1 MTDVPNISPLD
12 AWFAHRRWAPFAY
25 QREAWAAYQRG
36 ESGLVHAPT
45 GMGKSYSVWLGLI
58 AEWFA
63 EEGSGF
69 RVQGSEPDAVER
81 LDDAVGSG
89 GTLVK
94 TKRRGNKSAVAALAR
109 RRSAPLRAIWV
120 TPMRALANDLL
131 TTLRGPVEFFGLP
144 WSVEARTGDTSQ
156 TIRQRQRERLP
167 TALVT
172 TPESLTL
179 LLSYPEAEEQFRT
192 LRCVVIDE
200 WHELLS
206 TKRGVQ
212 TELALAR
219 LRRWNPTVCTWGLSA
234 TLSNVEQAAEV
245 LMGSVGQSSRIVAG
259 NSIKQIEIE
268 TILPDEI
275 ERFPWSGHLGVRLLP
290 QVIERIERARTSLV
304 FTNTRSQ
311 CEIWFRE
318 LLHAR
323 PDWAA
328 EIAVHHG
335 SLDRDL
341 RAYVEDRLRAGTLR
355 CVVCTSSLDLGVD
368 FTPVE
373 QVIQIGS
380 PKGIA
385 RLLQRAGRSGHQ
397 PGAVSKVVCVPTHA
411 FELVEYAA
419 AREAAAHRRLEPR
432 EPLAKP
438 LDVLTQHLVTAACAG
453 GFVERELFD
462 EVRTTHAYRDLT
474 KVEWDWAMDFVT
486 RGGALHAYP
495 QFSRIT
501 KVGEQYLPT
510 SRAIERLHRMSIGTI
525 ASDHMMQV
533 KLMRGT
539 ALGTIEESFIARLR
553 PGDRFVFAGRTLEF
567 VRTKEMT
574 AYVRKSKKPT
584 GVVPRWDGGRFPLST
599 QMADAVRSKFDE
611 ARQGE
616 YSGAEMT
623 TVEPVLEL
631 QRAWSELPAPNQLL
645 IERSQVREGHQLFM
659 YPFEGRSVN
668 EGLASLL
675 AHRISRDTPCSITIT
690 PNDYGFEML
699 SNIPLDFDESRW
711 RRLFSTDEL
720 LDDLLDCLNSTEL
733 ARRQFRDIAR
743 VAGLV
748 IPGYPGAPKSARQ
761 LQASSSLIYDV
772 FREYDPQNL
781 LLAQARRE
789 VLERQ
794 LELSRLSTALVRLAS
809 CELLIR
815 FTRRLTPLSFPLWA
829 ARIQTTQLS
838 TEKWSARVARMVLQL
853 EKAAGAR

>member
-1 MTDVPNISPLD
+1 
-12 AWFAHRRWAPFAY
+12 
-25 QREAWAAYQRG
+25 
-36 ESGLVHAPT
+36 
-45 GMGKSYSVWLGLI
+45 
-58 AEWFA
+58 
-63 EEGSGF
+63 
-69 RVQGSEPDAVER
+69 
-81 LDDAVGSG
+81 
-89 GTLVK
+89 
-94 TKRRGNKSAVAALAR
+94 
-109 RRSAPLRAIWV
+109 
-120 TPMRALANDLL
+120 MRALANDLL
-131 TTLRGPVEFFGLP
+131 TTLRGPVEFFELP

-179 LLSYPEAEEQFRT
+179 LLSYPEARDQFRT
-192 LRCVVIDE
+192 LRCVVVDE

-219 LRRWNPTVCTWGLSA
+219 LRKWNPRLRTWGLSA
-234 TLSNVEQAAEV
+234 TLANVEQAAEV
-245 LMGSVGQSSRIVAG
+245 L
-259 NSIKQIEIE
+259 
-268 TILPDEI
+268 
-275 ERFPWSGHLGVRLLP
+275 
-290 QVIERIERARTSLV
+290 
-304 FTNTRSQ
+304 
-311 CEIWFRE
+311 
-318 LLHAR
+318 
-323 PDWAA
+323 
-328 EIAVHHG
+328 
-335 SLDRDL
+335 
-341 RAYVEDRLRAGTLR
+341 
-355 CVVCTSSLDLGVD
+355 
-368 FTPVE
+368 
-373 QVIQIGS
+373 IGS
-380 PKGIA
+380 PA
-385 RLLQRAGRSGHQ
+385 RTMPHRCGRIDQADRDRNDPARGDRAVSLVGASWRPLVAAGNRAARGGAHYAGLHQYAFAVRDLVSRAVACPTGLGGGDCRTSWLARPRSAGVRRESPPRRDAAMRGLYIESRSRRRFFARRTGDPSWQPQGHRATASGAGRSGHQ
-397 PGAVSKVVCVPTHA
+397 PGAVSKVICVPTHA

-419 AREAAAHRRLEPR
+419 AREAAGNRRLEPR
-432 EPLAKP
+432 DPLAKP

-453 GFVERELFD
+453 GFVENELFD
-462 EVRTTHAYRDLT
+462 EVRTTHAYRDIT

-501 KVGEQYLPT
+501 KIGDRYVPT

-525 ASDHMMQV
+525 AGDHMMQV

-553 PGDRFVFAGRTLEF
+553 PGDRFVFAGDMLEF

-574 AYVRKSKKPT
+574 AYVRKSAKPT

-616 YSGAEMT
+616 YTGPEMT
-623 TVEPVLEL
+623 TVEPLLEL

-668 EGLASLL
+668 EGLASLV

-699 SNIPLDFDESRW
+699 SNIPLDFEEDRW
-711 RRLFSTDEL
+711 RRLFTNADL

-794 LELSRLSTALVRLAS
+794 LELSRLNVALARLSS
-809 CELLIR
+809 CEFLVR

>member
-1 MTDVPNISPLD
+1 
-12 AWFAHRRWAPFAY
+12 
-25 QREAWAAYQRG
+25 
-36 ESGLVHAPT
+36 
-45 GMGKSYSVWLGLI
+45 
-58 AEWFA
+58 
-63 EEGSGF
+63 
-69 RVQGSEPDAVER
+69 
-81 LDDAVGSG
+81 
-89 GTLVK
+89 
-94 TKRRGNKSAVAALAR
+94 
-109 RRSAPLRAIWV
+109 
-120 TPMRALANDLL
+120 MRALANDLL
-131 TTLRGPVEFFGLP
+131 TTLRAPVEFFELP

-192 LRCVVIDE
+192 LRCVVVDE

-219 LRRWNPTVCTWGLSA
+219 LRKWNPQLCTWGLSA
-234 TLSNVEQAAEV
+234 TLANVEQAAEV
-245 LMGSVGQSSRIVAG
+245 LMGSPSPLCRLIAG
-259 NSIKQIEIE
+259 ESIKRIEIE
-268 TILPDEI
+268 TILPEEI

-290 QVIERIERARTSLV
+290 QVINRIERARTTLV

-341 RAYVEDRLRAGTLR
+341 RAYVEDRLRDGTLR

-368 FTPVE
+368 FSPVE
-373 QVIQIGS
+373 QVIQVGS

-397 PGAVSKVVCVPTHA
+397 PGAVSKVICVPTHA

-432 EPLAKP
+432 DPLAKP

-453 GFVERELFD
+453 GFVESELFD

-474 KVEWDWAMDFVT
+474 AGRMGLGDGFCDAWWRVA
-486 RGGALHAYP
+486 R
-495 QFSRIT
+495 
-501 KVGEQYLPT
+501 LPAVFADHENR
-510 SRAIERLHRMSIGTI
+510 RAIRADQPRHRTAAPDEHRHDRRRPHDAGQADARHGARHNRRVVHRAGCARRPVCFRGSY
-525 ASDHMMQV
+525 ARVRSDQGNDRV
-533 KLMRGT
+533 RAK
-539 ALGTIEESFIARLR
+539 AR
-553 PGDRFVFAGRTLEF
+553 
-567 VRTKEMT
+567 
-574 AYVRKSKKPT
+574 KPT

-616 YSGAEMT
+616 YTGPEMT

-668 EGLASLL
+668 EGLASLV

-699 SNIPLDFDESRW
+699 SNIPLDFDEDRW
-711 RRLFSTDEL
+711 RRLFSIRDL

-789 VLERQ
+789 VLGAAIGAKPAQR
-794 LELSRLSTALVRLAS
+794 RTGAALIVR
-809 CELLIR
+809 
-815 FTRRLTPLSFPLWA
+815 A
-829 ARIQTTQLS
+829 A
-838 TEKWSARVARMVLQL
+838 
-853 EKAAGAR
+853 